1 MKKVTVFSLL
11 LSLSPVF
18 ITFMF
23 HISSWNTAFSS
34 NNPESTVKFSE
45 KTVAISEPVTAASTL
60 SFNTLPLEVPAE
72 SVGKLENLHDKDLQ
86 SKLEAILNTNRHWV
100 ELSKNNS
107 LSIGIVDMQDPL
119 HSRFAAINENN
130 MVYAASLPK
139 IAVLLA
145 SEEAIE
151 QGRLVETA
159 AVKADMR
166 LMIAKSNNE
175 AATRMIERV
184 GIKQI
189 GECMQESRYNLYDQ
203 ENGGGLWVGKAYGRG
218 NTRIGDPIKNLSH
231 AATVMEVCKY
241 YYMLAFGQ
249 LVSPDRSK
257 EMLGYL
263 VDPELHHKFVS
274 VLDRVAP
281 DAKVYRKSGTWAN
294 WHADS
299 ALVWDKNRR
308 YIVVALAEDAS
319 GEMMLREL
327 MAKIDNVLVAKG

>member
-1 MKKVTVFSLL
+1 MKKVTAFSLL
-11 LSLSPVF
+11 LSLSPVILNF
-18 ITFMF
+18 LFNLTP
-23 HISSWNTAFSS
+23 WNSL
-34 NNPESTVKFSE
+34 FSE
-45 KTVAISEPVTAASTL
+45 L
-60 SFNTLPLEVPAE
+60 SGTE
-72 SVGKLENLHDKDLQ
+72 SKLENPVTTSDSAFTLSALSLNSLPLSAPEESVRHLESLHNEELQ
-86 SKLEAILNTNRHWV
+86 SKLEAILHSNRHWV
-100 ELSKNNS
+100 ELSKSNS

-119 HSRFAAINENN
+119 HSRFASINENN

-145 SEEAIE
+145 SEDAIE
-151 QGRLVETA
+151 QGKIVETS

-189 GECMQESRYNLYDQ
+189 GQVLQNPRYNLYDP
-203 ENGGGLWVGKAYGRG
+203 ENGGGLWVGKAYGKG
-218 NTRIGDPIKNLSH
+218 NVRIGDPIKNLSH

-257 EMLGYL
+257 EMLSYL

-299 ALVWDKNRR
+299 ALVWDPHRR
-308 YIVVALAEDAS
+308 YIVVVLAEDTH
-319 GEMMLREL
+319 GETMLREL
-327 MAKIDNVLVAKG
+327 MQKIDNVLVAKG